1 MTFDKTLSP
10 SQRDARLNAYLRVTA
25 PQGRIAVRAGPF
37 LATFDP
43 KRDNPYRNYAVP
55 DDQAD
60 PTPAEI
66 EAFAEVCR
74 AHGRKPRLEYA
85 PEAAPALEAALLAAG
100 FEPEFRP
107 SFLTCAP
114 TRLREVPPPQ
124 GFRIVSAETLAELE
138 QCAAVLN
145 DAYAEHGFDGD
156 GDAGEMLKMIEAG
169 GACFMAVDAAGG
181 EAAGCGMFTPPADG
195 VTEVA
200 GIGVARAWR
209 RRGLATALT
218 SALAR
223 EAFRR
228 GVTLAFLTPGGDE
241 AQRAYERA
249 GFEVGGSMLMISL
262 SPPGRG
268 PG

>member
-25 PQGRIAVRAGPF
+25 PQGRVAVRTGPF

-55 DDQAD
+55 DDGAD

-66 EAFAEVCR
+66 EAFAEICR
-74 AHGRKPRLEYA
+74 VHGRRPRLEYA
-85 PEAAPALEAALLAAG
+85 PEAAPALEAALLSAG

-107 SFLTCAP
+107 PFLTCAP
-114 TRLREVPPPQ
+114 ARLREVPPPE
-124 GFRIVSAETLAELE
+124 GFRIVPAETLAELE

-145 DAYAEHGFDGD
+145 DAYAEHGFDSD

-169 GACFMAVDAAGG
+169 GACFMAVDTAGG

-218 SALAR
+218 SALTR

-249 GFEVGGSMLMISL
+249 GFEVGGSMLMI
-262 SPPGRG
+262 GREHSDARNI
-268 PG
+268 

>member
-1 MTFDKTLSP
+1 MKAGRAAAFGRAVPGRRLCLSIVVSTPARAARRRPAPSLAPSEATRFPDTRALPGACETLETMTFDKTLSP

-25 PQGRIAVRAGPF
+25 PQGRVALRTGPF

-43 KRDNPYRNYAVP
+43 RRDNPYRNYAVP
-55 DDQAD
+55 DDGAD

-66 EAFAEVCR
+66 EAFAEICR
-74 AHGRKPRLEYA
+74 AHGRRPRLEYA
-85 PEAAPALEAALLAAG
+85 PEAAPAQEAALVA
-100 FEPEFRP
+100 
-107 SFLTCAP
+107 
-114 TRLREVPPPQ
+114 
-124 GFRIVSAETLAELE
+124 
-138 QCAAVLN
+138 
-145 DAYAEHGFDGD
+145 
-156 GDAGEMLKMIEAG
+156 AG

-218 SALAR
+218 SALTR

-249 GFEVGGSMLMISL
+249 GFEVGGSMLMI
-262 SPPGRG
+262 GR
-268 PG
+268 